1 MVKVPSI
8 VQNYNMHIGGVD
20 LNNMLFGLYRAS
32 HKSRNWTKVTFFC
45 VIAHGSDKRMA
56 ALSKK
61 ADIEKMYLQVGLPPE
76 DQDVCRFIWQERGCE
91 ATVKVYRLTQVG
103 FGLTCSPFLAMQVRL
118 TDMERLIRVTAYC
131 YLFLANVRT
140 CEQKIRARL
149 SLLELQSAEKRGMR
163 AIQAEAFPVL
173 KIVSGP
179 IPFLQTEDP
188 LAALSPI
195 VDTEGFLRPIVLRA
209 HESELHAELNEP
221 KLGSFAASL
230 LDGSGP
236 ASSQEMHQSSHH
248 LPKGTSF
255 SRKQIYLC
263 EICFMGSQL
272 RKPGRTGNA
281 ADRVEVQYRLSSLV
295 RWLLGAACQI
305 DEERFEEGLRESIAP
320 EKAGNCTQRCA
331 LATLAAADRTSVV
344 SMVGRVSGDSHFTR
358 KWTKGERQPEKED
371 LVFLVEEGV
380 PPNRWKLGVITE
392 LLMESDGFTRSA
404 KVRTARGLLTQ
415 SNRSLILLEPASVW

>member
-61 ADIEKMYLQVGLPPE
+61 TKCRVVFDGSAEWNGTSLNSCLDTGPKLQSDLVAVGLPPE

-91 ATVKVYRLTQVG
+91 ATVKRQ
-103 FGLTCSPFLAMQVRL
+103 
-118 TDMERLIRVTAYC
+118 AYC

-320 EKAGNCTQRCA
+320 EKAGNCTQRCV
-331 LATLAAADRTSVV
+331 TGKGRPSVLG
-344 SMVGRVSGDSHFTR
+344 GRR
-358 KWTKGERQPEKED
+358 
-371 LVFLVEEGV
+371 
-380 PPNRWKLGVITE
+380 
-392 LLMESDGFTRSA
+392 RSA
-404 KVRTARGLLTQ
+404 EPLETGRDYRAVDGKRRVHKVSEGTDRPGPSHPVEQIADSSRASLGLVMNCGPSRGWEKTAKNHFCSSLTIRIRYRNQ
-415 SNRSLILLEPASVW
+415 WLAVVVT

>member
-20 LNNMLFGLYRAS
+20 LNNMLFGLYIAS

-45 VIAHGSDKRMA
+45 VIAHGNDKRMA

-149 SLLELQSAEKRGMR
+149 SLLELQSAENRGMR

-221 KLGSFAASL
+221 KLGSLAASL

-255 SRKQIYLC
+255 GRGTAAGKGRPSVLGGRRRSAEPLETGRDYRAVDGKRRVHKVSEGTDRPGPSHPVEQIADSSRASLGLVMNCGPSRGWEKTAKNHFC
-263 EICFMGSQL
+263 
-272 RKPGRTGNA
+272 
-281 ADRVEVQYRLSSLV
+281 SSLTI
-295 RWLLGAACQI
+295 RIRYRNQWLA
-305 DEERFEEGLRESIAP
+305 
-320 EKAGNCTQRCA
+320 
-331 LATLAAADRTSVV
+331 VV
-344 SMVGRVSGDSHFTR
+344 VT
-358 KWTKGERQPEKED
+358 
-371 LVFLVEEGV
+371 
-380 PPNRWKLGVITE
+380 
-392 LLMESDGFTRSA
+392 
-404 KVRTARGLLTQ
+404 
-415 SNRSLILLEPASVW
+415 